1 MKVESGL
8 LTVAP
13 SSPTRPVCLCSS
25 EWPENSMLLAVH
37 FLDPQMDKAD
47 NREASQIYHTG
58 GCCTHWV
65 RLQGH
70 LLPSEQVSPS

>member
-1 MKVESGL
+1 
-8 LTVAP
+8 
-13 SSPTRPVCLCSS
+13 
-25 EWPENSMLLAVH
+25 MLLAVH

-58 GCCTHWV
+58 GCCTQWV